1 MAATPNN
8 FQNTWQGLALVCLA
22 GLVYLVDPES
32 IEKLADFSIHLHPDL
47 QHINGPPPIWDELF
61 KFFFFFFLFSWYINC
76 WTQKKKLHQPLQTT
90 KINLVLF
97 YLVGFVQFI
106 CYEGLGKDLN
116 CSYYSGGWDL
126 LQS

>member
-47 QHINGPPPIWDELF
+47 QHINGPPPI
-61 KFFFFFFLFSWYINC
+61 
-76 WTQKKKLHQPLQTT
+76 
-90 KINLVLF
+90 
-97 YLVGFVQFI
+97 
-106 CYEGLGKDLN
+106 
-116 CSYYSGGWDL
+116 
-126 LQS
+126 

>member
-47 QHINGPPPIWDELF
+47 QHVNGPPPIWDELLYF
-61 KFFFFFFLFSWYINC
+61 AHNATVVIGHSYN
-76 WTQKKKLHQPLQTT
+76 LHQPQLLNNKQ
-90 KINLVLF
+90 VYLF
-97 YLVGFVQFI
+97 FI
-106 CYEGLGKDLN
+106 LFSYEGLGKDLK
-116 CSYYSGGWDL
+116 CSYCFGEGVFI
-126 LQS
+126 